1 MASKAK
7 RTEASLLE
15 RYRVTLENAPK
26 TLEISSAL
34 AEFGYD
40 ETKMSEGQ
48 NLFNQTRNNY
58 DSNKQEKEEQLAAY
72 QNFAASENLLNKIYL
87 LHRKKAKIIFTND
100 SVTYTKL
107 QLDNSIPDA
116 YIDWL
121 EMVKVFYS
129 TILADETLQQKVARL
144 KVPANELTAGS
155 DMITDLEKARADY
168 LKERG
173 ESQVAKEEKD
183 DSFDELNK
191 WMSEFYSVAKIAFED
206 TPQLLEVLGVYVKS

>member
-15 RYRVTLENAPK
+15 RYRVTLENAPE
-26 TLEISSAL
+26 TLEISAVL

-87 LHRKKAKIIFTND
+87 LHRKKAKIIFAND

-144 KVPANELTAGS
+144 KVPANELTAAS